1 MRFDNG
7 ADKLIMASAN
17 TSHFEIRLEIWK
29 FLMMFAGL
37 RHIDMLELG
46 HSSAD
51 PSNLDAP
58 SKCIYPQIFRSGI
71 LNLHIRAPLERFRR
85 RRFVRVRVRRWKF
98 NLYDIVRLV
107 GGSVDKNHDTSRF

>member
-29 FLMMFAGL
+29 FLMMFAGS

-46 HSSAD
+46 HSSA
-51 PSNLDAP
+51 LLGVAC
-58 SKCIYPQIFRSGI
+58 KV
-71 LNLHIRAPLERFRR
+71 RARFI
-85 RRFVRVRVRRWKF
+85 
-98 NLYDIVRLV
+98 NI
-107 GGSVDKNHDTSRF
+107 